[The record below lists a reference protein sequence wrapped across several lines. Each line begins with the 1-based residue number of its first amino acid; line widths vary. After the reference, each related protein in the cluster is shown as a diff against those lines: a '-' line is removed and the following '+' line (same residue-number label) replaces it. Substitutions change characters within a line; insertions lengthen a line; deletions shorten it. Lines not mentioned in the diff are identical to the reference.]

1 MPLQDKAYPPQ
12 EARNEAR
19 TRTLLGAK
27 VVSRDGIYSCD
38 CLIREISKSGAR
50 ITISSAVTIA
60 SPFFL
65 IDHQSQVMFEARIV
79 WRNAFQAG
87 LKFEA
92 RHQLNNIEKLKV
104 RFTRG
109 A

>member
-1 MPLQDKAYPPQ
+1 MPAQNNAVPPP
-12 EARNEAR
+12 EARTEPR

-27 VVSRDGIYSCD
+27 VVSRDGVYSCD
-38 CLIREISKSGAR
+38 CMIREISKSGAR
-50 ITISSAVTIA
+50 INISNTVTIA

-79 WRNAFQAG
+79 WRNSFQAG
-87 LKFEA
+87 LKFLA
-92 RHQLNNIEKLKV
+92 RHQLNNIEKLKL